1 MRRERRTSNERR
13 ATEKGMGRDEMLGGV
28 WAMGEMGLR
37 NCLALEILIS
47 SMALMI
53 TTSISI
59 HQFLLFLYIFK

>member
-1 MRRERRTSNERR
+1 
-13 ATEKGMGRDEMLGGV
+13 MGRDEMLGGV